1 MARIRDCLYE
11 DSTRHGT
18 LRYRF
23 RRDRDAPRITL
34 PGKPGDPEF
43 EDAYKRLMAGQ
54 DIRKSKPERPRSKH
68 APGTFGELAELYF
81 EHMDELLDTKKL
93 AQATHK
99 QRHNLI
105 GRIMPTLRDGQM
117 ASLEPR
123 HIRLVMQQFKSTP
136 HQANN
141 LLKSLRAMFKFGVKT
156 GYLDADPSVGVESN
170 SKVTDGFRPWEIEQ
184 VRAFFSHYRRGTKAH
199 LAMTLLIIT
208 ACRRSDLVR
217 LGPGNIQNIDGKPY
231 LAFVQEKTGFKDR
244 TKVVIPLVDAL
255 AQAIAATPTGDETFL
270 ITDYGKPFT
279 KNGFGSRFRSWC
291 REAGVPDEFSSHG
304 IRKAVG
310 TFLAEA
316 GCTQYE
322 IMALHGHGDP
332 KASEIYTRSVDR
344 RKLVESALGR
354 FDLGKIIE

>member
-1 MARIRDCLYE
+1 MTA
-11 DSTRHGT
+11 SVTHGRA
-18 LRYRF
+18 LRYAEGSARG
-23 RRDRDAPRITL
+23 L
-34 PGKPGDPEF
+34 LHHYPGHS
-43 EDAYKRLMAGQ
+43 L
-54 DIRKSKPERPRSKH
+54 
-68 APGTFGELAELYF
+68 
-81 EHMDELLDTKKL
+81 
-93 AQATHK
+93 
-99 QRHNLI
+99 

-123 HIRLVMQQFKSTP
+123 HIRRVMQQFKATP

-184 VRAFFSHYRRGTKAH
+184 VRAFFAQHRRGTKAH

-217 LGPGNIQNIDGKPY
+217 LGPGNIQIIDGKPY

-255 AQAIAATPTGDETFL
+255 AQAIAATPTGDQTFL
-270 ITDYGKPFT
+270 ITDYVKPFT

>member
-1 MARIRDCLYE
+1 MARIRDFLYE

-23 RRDRDAPRITL
+23 RKDRASPRITL
-34 PGKPGDPEF
+34 PGKPGDAVF

-54 DIRKSKPERPRSKH
+54 DIRKAKLDRPRSKY
-68 APGTFGELAELYF
+68 ASGTFGDLAEQYF
-81 EHMDELLDTKKL
+81 AHMDELLDTKNIAL
-93 AQATHK
+93 ATHK
-99 QRHNLI
+99 QRHNLL
-105 GRIMPTLRDGQM
+105 GRIMPTLGDGQM
-117 ASLEPR
+117 ATMEPR
-123 HIRLVMQQFKSTP
+123 HIRLVMQQFKNTP

-141 LLKSLRAMFKFGVKT
+141 LLKSLRAMFKFGVKI
-156 GYLDADPSVGVESN
+156 GHLDADPSVGVESN
-170 SKVTDGFRPWEIEQ
+170 SKVTDGFRPWEIDQ
-184 VRAFFSHYRRGTKAH
+184 VRAFFAHHGLGTKAN

-217 LGPGNIQNIDGKPY
+217 LGPGNIQHIDGKPY
-231 LAFVQEKTGFKDR
+231 LAFLQEKTGFKDR
-244 TKVVIPLVDAL
+244 TKVVVPLVDAL
-255 AQAIAATPTGDETFL
+255 ARAISSTPTGEQTFL
-270 ITDYGKPFT
+270 ITDYDKPFS
-279 KNGFGSRFRSWC
+279 KNGFGNRFRTWC

-322 IMALHGHGDP
+322 IMAIHGHGDP

-344 RKLVESALGR
+344 RKLVESAMGR